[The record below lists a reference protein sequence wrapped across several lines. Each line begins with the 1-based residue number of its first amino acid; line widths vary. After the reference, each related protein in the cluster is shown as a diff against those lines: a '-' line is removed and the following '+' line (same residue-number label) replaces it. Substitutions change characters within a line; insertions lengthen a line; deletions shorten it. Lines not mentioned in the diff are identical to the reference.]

1 MRIARPLILT
11 LVGCLLLP
19 TLLPAAWLLLPQLVS
34 AVAAARQRLEFLG
47 DAVLQLVLTR
57 ELYEKFPA
65 FGEGPLTKAR
75 AKLVNRRTLAERA
88 RQLGIGQHLILS
100 RGEDLHGG
108 RDRPSALADTYEALL
123 GAILLDGGFDAARE
137 FILRRADAALRA
149 ASRRPA
155 ASASADPAA
164 RQAAQVGLAPDESVA
179 LGRQVVAHLAH
190 RVLQTGEQ
198 GRYGVGM
205 GQQAEGLGVEIY
217 PGFAAAEVLYHEDG
231 SVKGVAT
238 GDLGIIGAD
247 TNVGKSSLALTMG
260 EKLGAVKLMLGY
272 ISVEDPR
279 HLIEDRL
286 LSRFARVS
294 GNAIRSK
301 QLSYEDHER
310 IAHAVATTRQ
320 AGPTAGF
327 ITSCIPGA
335 TDSDVVREMARLVRV
350 MHCDAIFVDY
360 AQAITCS
367 TKTENTRLEVR
378 TIASRI
384 KAAASRLGIPVWL
397 ASQLTVERGEGKE
410 PGKHDLR
417 DSRDLAHLAELVIV
431 LWRKEEQDS
440 ATVYGRIVKGK
451 AGGNGVQFSFA
462 RGAGGS
468 LKEID
473 PVGESTLYADRRGRR

>member
-1 MRIARPLILT
+1 MTSKAEPL
-11 LVGCLLLP
+11 CD
-19 TLLPAAWLLLPQLVS
+19 VS
-34 AVAAARQRLEFLG
+34 
-47 DAVLQLVLTR
+47 
-57 ELYEKFPA
+57 
-65 FGEGPLTKAR
+65 
-75 AKLVNRRTLAERA
+75 AERA
-88 RQLGIGQHLILS
+88 LLAAMLADARVADAYGCPSDAWTVPLHEAVANAVRSLLDASLRVSEATVVSHLRQRQQLDALGGPDVVYALS
-100 RGEDLHGG
+100 TGG
-108 RDRPSALADTYEALL
+108 ALLVDVAVVHARVLALAGLRRKERH
-123 GAILLDGGFDAARE
+123 LLDALAAVRTENVAGAAVHCAAALEDDAASSVE
-137 FILRRADAALRA
+137 SFSLAEGVERAYLRA
-149 ASRRPA
+149 TST
-155 ASASADPAA
+155 D
-164 RQAAQVGLAPDESVA
+164 QIGLVPTGIRAVDEA
-179 LGRQVVAHLAH
+179 IA
-190 RVLQTGEQ
+190 
-198 GRYGVGM
+198 
-205 GQQAEGLGVEIY
+205 GLG
-217 PGFAAAEVLYHEDG
+217 P
-231 SVKGVAT
+231 
-238 GDLGIIGAD
+238 GDLAIVGAD

-260 EKLGAVKLMLGY
+260 EKLGAQKLLLGY
-272 ISVEDPR
+272 ISIEDPR
-279 HLIEDRL
+279 QLIEDRL
-286 LSRFARVS
+286 LSRFSRVS
-294 GNAIRSK
+294 GHAIRAK

-350 MHCDAIFVDY
+350 MHCDVVFVDY

-440 ATVYGRIVKGK
+440 AVVHGRIVKGK
-451 AGGNGVQFSFA
+451 TGGNGVTFQFK

-473 PVGESTLYADRRGRR
+473 AVEDSTLYTDRRGRR

>member
-1 MRIARPLILT
+1 MTSKAEPLCDI
-11 LVGCLLLP
+11 
-19 TLLPAAWLLLPQLVS
+19 S
-34 AVAAARQRLEFLG
+34 
-47 DAVLQLVLTR
+47 
-57 ELYEKFPA
+57 
-65 FGEGPLTKAR
+65 
-75 AKLVNRRTLAERA
+75 AERA
-88 RQLGIGQHLILS
+88 LLAAMLADARVADAYGCPSDAWTVPLHEAVASAVRSLLDASLRVSEATVVSHLRQRQQLDALGGPDVVYALS
-100 RGEDLHGG
+100 TGG
-108 RDRPSALADTYEALL
+108 ALLVDVAVVHARVLALAGLRRKERH
-123 GAILLDGGFDAARE
+123 LLDALAAVRTENVAGAAVHCAAALEDDAASSVE
-137 FILRRADAALRA
+137 SFSLAEGVERAYLRA
-149 ASRRPA
+149 TST
-155 ASASADPAA
+155 D
-164 RQAAQVGLAPDESVA
+164 QIGLVPTGIRAVDEA
-179 LGRQVVAHLAH
+179 IA
-190 RVLQTGEQ
+190 
-198 GRYGVGM
+198 
-205 GQQAEGLGVEIY
+205 GLG
-217 PGFAAAEVLYHEDG
+217 P
-231 SVKGVAT
+231 
-238 GDLGIIGAD
+238 GDLAIVGAD

-260 EKLGAVKLMLGY
+260 EKLGAQKLLLGY
-272 ISVEDPR
+272 ISIEDPR
-279 HLIEDRL
+279 QLIEDRL
-286 LSRFARVS
+286 LSRFSRVS
-294 GNAIRSK
+294 GHAIRAK

-350 MHCDAIFVDY
+350 MHCDVVFVDY

-440 ATVYGRIVKGK
+440 AVVHGRIVKGK
-451 AGGNGVQFSFA
+451 TGGNGVTFQFK

-473 PVGESTLYADRRGRR
+473 AVEDSTLYTDRRGRR

>member
-1 MRIARPLILT
+1 VTSKAEPL
-11 LVGCLLLP
+11 CD
-19 TLLPAAWLLLPQLVS
+19 VS
-34 AVAAARQRLEFLG
+34 
-47 DAVLQLVLTR
+47 
-57 ELYEKFPA
+57 
-65 FGEGPLTKAR
+65 
-75 AKLVNRRTLAERA
+75 AERA
-88 RQLGIGQHLILS
+88 LL
-100 RGEDLHGG
+100 
-108 RDRPSALADTYEALL
+108 AAMLADSRVADAYACPADAWTMPLHEAVAGAVRALL
-123 GAILLDGGFDAARE
+123 DASLRVSEATVVSQLRQRQQLDALGGPDAVYALSTGGAMLVDAAVVHARVTMLAG
-137 FILRRADAALRA
+137 LRRKERHLLHALQAVR
-149 ASRRPA
+149 SEHA
-155 ASASADPAA
+155 ASAAVHCAA
-164 RQAAQVGLAPDESVA
+164 ALEDDVA
-179 LGRQVVAHLAH
+179 LTVDSFSLAEAVE
-190 RVLQTGEQ
+190 RAYLRATSTDQLALVPTGIKA
-198 GRYGVGM
+198 VDD
-205 GQQAEGLGVEIY
+205 AIAGLG
-217 PGFAAAEVLYHEDG
+217 P
-231 SVKGVAT
+231 

-260 EKLGAVKLMLGY
+260 EKLGAAGLLMGY
-272 ISVEDPR
+272 ISIEDPR

-286 LSRFARVS
+286 LSRFSRVS
-294 GNAIRSK
+294 GHSIRARN
-301 QLSYEDHER
+301 LSYEEHER
-310 IAHAVATTRQ
+310 IAQAVATTRQ
-320 AGPTAGF
+320 AGAKAGF

-440 ATVYGRIVKGK
+440 AVVHGRIVKGK
-451 AGGNGVQFSFA
+451 TGGNGVQFQFK

-468 LKEID
+468 LKEIESLAD
-473 PVGESTLYADRRGRR
+473 STLYTDSRGRR